1 MDLKNIINKKGEY
14 ADYMLKEIT
23 HICKDMDKRDPGSKG
38 EKQACE
44 YMADVLKNECGCERA
59 DVESFKENPGSFF
72 GWIYFTITFVLAAIV
87 LFFFCPIISVFC
99 FFVPFFTAF
108 SAEQSPSIFHGKH
121 LEAFFFHRRAK
132 RFVADGRK
140 NFHKNR
146 VARHIGSRL

>member
-72 GWIYFTITFVLAAIV
+72 GWIYFTITFVLAAVV
-87 LFFFCPIISVFC
+87 LFFWRNASQGRQIKKRKTRHMSCLSFPGAGDEAR
-99 FFVPFFTAF
+99 TRYL
-108 SAEQSPSIFHGKH
+108 HLGK
-121 LEAFFFHRRAK
+121 
-132 RFVADGRK
+132 VALYQM
-140 NFHKNR
+140 
-146 VARHIGSRL
+146 SYTCMP